1 MRPIAL
7 GLLALTFLVAASSD
21 CLARGGGHGHGHG
34 HGHSSGS
41 TAHHQHLAFPA
52 RSRSRAEVGPSAV
65 SCAEMVFNVGAAA
78 SICGPSKSSPL
89 RLGRPA

>member
-41 TAHHQHLAFPA
+41 TAHHAT
-52 RSRSRAEVGPSAV
+52 
-65 SCAEMVFNVGAAA
+65 SCFSGA
-78 SICGPSKSSPL
+78 IKVPC
-89 RLGRPA
+89 